1 MLVAGDG
8 WNRNRQRDCP
18 EIRPT
23 TEPCRLFR
31 LVNVNATGNVAQYG
45 AGGWF
50 VSHPESVLVGC
61 DALDPEGW
69 MDVLSASKS
78 DRLSKE
84 YCLRLRNNTVLV
96 TVADHTFE
104 SRDRSHVV
112 CRTRM
117 ENTGTTSQAVSM
129 H

>member
-1 MLVAGDG
+1 MQVAGDG
-8 WNRNRQRDCP
+8 WNRHRQTNCP

-69 MDVLSASKS
+69 TDMLSAYKS
-78 DRLSKE
+78 DQLSEE
-84 YCLRLRNNTVLV
+84 YCLRFDNNTVLV
-96 TVADHTFE
+96 PVADHISE
-104 SRDRSHVV
+104 SPDRSHVFRK
-112 CRTRM
+112 RT
-117 ENTGTTSQAVSM
+117 ESTGRTSRVVFT